1 MLCLTR
7 KINEKIM
14 VGNDIEIT
22 VIKIDGN
29 QVMLGIKAPQEIA
42 IYREELYR
50 EIEQENLATASMKEN
65 TWEEILKRLKKP
77 EEKKEKEKE

>member
-77 EEKKEKEKE
+77 EEKKEKE